1 MNFYRLFPAL
11 TLSLI
16 LTACG
21 GGGGGGGGGGST
33 ATVASTSTFQ
43 IKTAYVNDFTTASSV
58 PFTASGTTSGT
69 PFTGSGTATTGAP
82 STTTFEGQSALQTT
96 SVITGSLLVKGTT
109 APLSSTSTSYY
120 DSNYAFLGSNGTD
133 YVVVNSAFNLPN
145 TAKVGDTGVVFTA
158 NRYSNSSKSLL
169 TGMKTVSF
177 AIEADTAST
186 ALLKVVTVDKDTSN
200 ATTYSST
207 ATIRITPSGGSTR
220 VNEQGIDYTN
230 HTTLTITY

>member
-69 PFTGSGTATTGAP
+69 PFTGSGTVTTGAP
-82 STTTFEGQSALQTT
+82 RQRPSKANPHFKQLPS
-96 SVITGSLLVKGTT
+96 SL
-109 APLSSTSTSYY
+109 A
-120 DSNYAFLGSNGTD
+120 
-133 YVVVNSAFNLPN
+133 
-145 TAKVGDTGVVFTA
+145 VFW
-158 NRYSNSSKSLL
+158 
-169 TGMKTVSF
+169 
-177 AIEADTAST
+177 
-186 ALLKVVTVDKDTSN
+186 
-200 ATTYSST
+200 
-207 ATIRITPSGGSTR
+207 
-220 VNEQGIDYTN
+220 
-230 HTTLTITY
+230 